1 MQNKGRVASYPRYF
15 RIIQQFLNH
24 FGLAIVKIGKNDLK
38 SDEIN
43 LNIGSGDSYLPGF
56 INLDMP
62 STWYSQVQARN
73 RFIPFNAF
81 TDNLPFNDKSVS
93 NIYISHVIEHLPE
106 DIVKRLIID
115 SLRCLKSEGVLR
127 LCFPD
132 AEFLYT
138 VTKRA
143 PQFWSRKETNFF
155 GSVAKTVLAQHDEF
169 DYLSQELASW
179 SRFQSD
185 PLRLNALEAHLQM
198 KRSDFEETMNIAHS
212 ESQYSSEQ
220 PGRHI
225 SWWTYS
231 KLESLRFE
239 DSFPG
244 TQIVQSK
251 YQGSVS
257 RSMTGYHFDKTVAFL
272 SAYVEYIKA

>member
-1 MQNKGRVASYPRYF
+1 MQNKDRVASYPRSFRYF
-15 RIIQQFLNH
+15 QQFLNH
-24 FGLAIVKIGKNDLK
+24 FGLAIVKIGKHDSK

-43 LNIGSGDSYLPGF
+43 LNIGSGDSKLPGF

-73 RFIPFNAF
+73 KFIPFNAF
-81 TDNLPFNDKSVS
+81 KDNLPFNDNSVS
-93 NIYISHVIEHLPE
+93 NIYISHVMEHLPE
-106 DIVKRLIID
+106 DIVKRLILD
-115 SLRCLKSEGVLR
+115 SLRCLRPEGVLR
-127 LCFPD
+127 LSFPD

-143 PQFWSRKETNFF
+143 PQFWGRKETNFF
-155 GSVAKTVLAQHDEF
+155 GSAVQTVDSQHDEF

-185 PLRLNALEAHLQM
+185 PLRINAFDAHLQM
-198 KRSDFEETMNIAHS
+198 KSSDFEETMNIAHC

-231 KLESLRFE
+231 KLENLRLE
-239 DSFPG
+239 DFFPG
-244 TQIVQSK
+244 SQIVQSK

-257 RSMTGYHFDKTVAFL
+257 KGMTGYHFDKTVSFL